1 MMSNTIL
8 PDEFMSNPV
17 STRSFGGESYSFREF
32 VDRLSREI
40 PAAEVLLST
49 TLPRGGLQ
57 VVQPQKISENF
68 VKLYIREWQA
78 QDDATWK
85 ALATGEPAAGNP
97 SERFSEDYLSAF
109 GFRYSASA
117 AVSEP
122 VLPGYAGVL
131 TILRTQ
137 EQGPVTAAEL
147 GRLDELAKELATG
160 LKDARASR
168 SVVQDGFVTENQ
180 PSDVRQFVLDQHGRS
195 LIFNDAFGRL
205 DENIRQEMVREATH
219 RATRH
224 QGSLPV
230 MQRLTMPDSRADHWV
245 VNVTTY
251 GQYPALSGGAI
262 SFFSLLPSCTDWAVV
277 RPSDFQA
284 DGEMSRLV
292 PSMKF
297 MLQEYHRGPTLTEIA
312 KTVHLSPFHFHRRFS
327 ELFGLT
333 PKHFLLECQINNAKE
348 ELLSGEKEL
357 SKIASDCGFA
367 HQSHFT
373 SRFKQATGLT
383 PTRWRRMANT
393 RNG

>member
-1 MMSNTIL
+1 MSNTIL

-32 VDRLSREI
+32 VDGLIRDI

-57 VVQPQKISENF
+57 IVQPQKINESF
-68 VKLYIREWQA
+68 IKAYVREWHTQDIASWQA
-78 QDDATWK
+78 IGS
-85 ALATGEPAAGNP
+85 GEPVA
-97 SERFSEDYLSAF
+97 SEASSAF
-109 GFRYSASA
+109 SQEFLTLFGYRYSASA
-117 AVSEP
+117 LVQEP
-122 VLPGYAGVL
+122 VLAGYVGVL
-131 TILRTQ
+131 TLLRTN
-137 EQGPVTAAEL
+137 EQGPFTPHELTKLQQHAA
-147 GRLDELAKELATG
+147 RLSAG
-160 LKDARASR
+160 LKDAKTTR
-168 SVVQDGFVTENQ
+168 SVIQGAFIAESQ
-180 PSDVRQFVLDQHGRS
+180 PWNIRQFVLDEHGKS
-195 LIFNDAFGRL
+195 LIFDDVFNRL
-205 DENIRQEMVREATH
+205 DENIRHQMVREATV
-219 RATRH
+219 RSQKH
-224 QGSLPV
+224 QGQIPV
-230 MQRLTMPDSRADHWV
+230 TDRLTLPDSRADHWV
-245 VNVTTY
+245 VNSTTFTK
-251 GQYPALSGGAI
+251 YPALGAGPVT
-262 SFFSLLPSCTDWAVV
+262 FFSLLPSCTDWAMV
-277 RPSDFQA
+277 RATDFQA
-284 DGEMSRLV
+284 DAEMARLV

-333 PKHFLLECQINNAKE
+333 PKHFLLECQINDAKG

-393 RNG
+393 RNM